1 MWVLASGSAHA
12 RPSARPPIDTGEN
25 FPAHVSAESTSRFH
39 YKVVEASL
47 SGEKKTINLKKG
59 GGAQIIF
66 CLPKYVIVRGVGG
79 VPDLFF

>member
-47 SGEKKTINLKKG
+47 SGEKKPINLKKG
-59 GGAQIIF
+59 GG
-66 CLPKYVIVRGVGG
+66 PK
-79 VPDLFF
+79 LFFVSPNMS